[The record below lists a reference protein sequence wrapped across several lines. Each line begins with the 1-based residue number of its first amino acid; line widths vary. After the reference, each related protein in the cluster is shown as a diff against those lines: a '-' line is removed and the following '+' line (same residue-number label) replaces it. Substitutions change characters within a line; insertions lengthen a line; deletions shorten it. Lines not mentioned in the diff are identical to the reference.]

1 MRGDGIGAR
10 LTFSRRG
17 GGLLLA
23 GFVVLLLAFFVANIL
38 LFVVAVFLLGFV
50 LAALLAFLR
59 ATRGFG
65 RDAFTAERVECSS
78 FARVRGSALLSV
90 RVGSRLPGSFYV
102 ELIDRYPDRLRVLE
116 GDPHLLTWWA
126 SGEPLSLAYVVAP
139 QHRGVYDVGPTV
151 VVAHEPFG
159 LAFKAVALPA
169 YWRLEV
175 LPQPPALPLGHP
187 ARIWNMIV
195 GQSALATRGSGSEFH
210 ALREYQPGD
219 EPRHIAW
226 TRSGQGT
233 LYSREYD
240 RESQQDLV
248 VLLDV
253 GRPMAVG
260 VGDAEALDV
269 AIDAAADVLRASFDE
284 EGRSGV
290 LVFGPAVD
298 TFVPAGRGS
307 DHEFEAFRALAG
319 AQVRSEASSFAGALE
334 YLLPRLKRPTH
345 LVAFT
350 SADGDGPRTAA
361 ACAALRRAG
370 HRLHLLIP
378 DVRAMYPPL
387 EAPDRPEA
395 TDAVRLLLEREVARS
410 ERAVQALEGAGAAVG
425 YFGRQGA
432 LGAIVAL
439 YRRRT
444 TPGVVA

>member
-1 MRGDGIGAR
+1 MGDGSGTR

-23 GFVVLLLAFFVANIL
+23 GFLVLLLAFFAANIL

-65 RDAFTAERVECSS
+65 PDAFAAERLECSS
-78 FARVRGSALLSV
+78 FARVRGSAFLSV
-90 RVGSRLPGSFYV
+90 RIVSRLPGSFYAEV
-102 ELIDRYPDRLRVLE
+102 IDRHPDRLRVLD
-116 GDPHLLTWWA
+116 GSPHLLTWWSA
-126 SGEPLSLAYVVAP
+126 GEPLSLAYVVAP
-139 QHRGVYDVGPTV
+139 QLRGVFEVGPTV

-159 LAFKAVALPA
+159 LAFRAVPLPSF
-169 YWRLEV
+169 WRIEAI
-175 LPQPPALPLGHP
+175 PQPPTLPLGHP

-248 VLLDV
+248 VLVDV

-260 VGDAEALDV
+260 IGEAEALDLAV
-269 AIDAAADVLRASFDE
+269 DTAADVLRASFDE

-290 LVFGPAVD
+290 LLFGPEVD
-298 TFVPAGRGS
+298 RFVPAGRGS
-307 DHEFEAFRALAG
+307 DHEFSVFRALAG

-350 SADGDGPRTAA
+350 SADGDGARIAA

-370 HRLHLLIP
+370 HRLHLLLP
-378 DVRAMYPPL
+378 DVREMYPPVAV
-387 EAPDRPEA
+387 EGSPRS
-395 TDAVRLLLEREVARS
+395 TDAFRLLLEPEVGRTQ
-410 ERAVQALEGAGAAVG
+410 RAVRTLEGAGAAVG
-425 YFGRQGA
+425 FFGRRGA
-432 LGAIVAL
+432 MGAVIAL

-444 TPGVVA
+444 TPGVAA